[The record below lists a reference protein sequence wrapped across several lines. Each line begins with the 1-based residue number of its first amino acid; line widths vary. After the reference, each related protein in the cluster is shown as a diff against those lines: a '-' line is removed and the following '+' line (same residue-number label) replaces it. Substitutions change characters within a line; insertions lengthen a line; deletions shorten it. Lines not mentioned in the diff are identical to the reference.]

1 MIFSNIKLQWHAL
14 DRAEQAKYYDMARKE
29 KELHMQLYPGWSAR
43 DNYATHTKKKKR
55 KRASEG
61 QSAGNQSVNSDCM
74 LTNIFRIKKKFVIEM
89 FFQTATVK
97 RKNAEPVLVLSNRVS
112 GASHAGRVF

>member
-1 MIFSNIKLQWHAL
+1 
-14 DRAEQAKYYDMARKE
+14 
-29 KELHMQLYPGWSAR
+29 MQLYPGWSAR

-61 QSAGNQSVNSDCM
+61 QSAGNQSVNSDCEHDEM
-74 LTNIFRIKKKFVIEM
+74 IFYYLMQNIN
-89 FFQTATVK
+89 FFHQMVTVK
-97 RKNAEPVLVLSNRVS
+97 RKNAELVLALSNRVS